1 MRGDDPGKSSL
12 RADGPHRV
20 LSQKEER
27 GNYASGETPRK
38 EEASA
43 TESVNGLEL
52 GPLWNP
58 VRR

>member
-1 MRGDDPGKSSL
+1 MKSSL